1 MNKQEKVE
9 NIIKYRKEI
18 NVLIH
23 ERYHSLSKK
32 YGLSLEQFH
41 LLIELEELMLEVED
55 KLIAPTVGDIAKNI
69 KNSPNTV
76 SERITRLENKGLVKR
91 VRDGKDKRIS
101 RVFLT
106 DEGEKL
112 IEKMDKEA
120 SVKFLFDSLSK
131 MGEEDLNNLFKGL
144 SILIDKMKG

>member
-120 SVKFLFDSLSK
+120 NVKFLFDSLSK